1 MSKYV
6 IRGKNGYTFT
16 STDEETYGQEVTH
29 DTYEQAEVALKQIR
43 ETLPFEEFE
52 IIPLSKDIK
61 EDVL

>member
-6 IRGKNGYTFT
+6 IRGKNGYIFT
-16 STDEETYGQEVTH
+16 SNQEETYDQEEIYG
-29 DTYEQAEVALKQIR
+29 TYKQAEVALKQIR

-52 IIPLSKDIK
+52 IITLSKDTK